1 MRALDLFCGAGGAAV
16 GLSRAGFDVVGV
28 DIEEQPRFPFD
39 FVCADA
45 CLYPL
50 DGFDLIWA
58 SPPCQRYSMYS
69 RNTGTSERHPDLVA
83 TIRDRLRAQRAPWII
98 ENVVGAPLRDPTML
112 CGTMFGLRLL
122 RHRLFETSFAI
133 PSLLPPCAHR
143 GDEIPVYGHGTP
155 QWHRERVGN
164 IGIDA
169 KRAAMG
175 IDWMN
180 RDELSNAIPPVY
192 SQWVASQAPVRR
204 SEVA

>member
-1 MRALDLFCGAGGAAV
+1 MRALDLFCGAGGAAM
-16 GLSRAGFDVVGV
+16 GLSRAGFEIIGV
-28 DIEEQPRFPFD
+28 DIEEQPRFPFE
-39 FVCADA
+39 FIRADA
-45 CLYPL
+45 CSYPL

-69 RNTGTSERHPDLVA
+69 RNTGTSDRHPDLVA
-83 TIRDRLRAQRAPWII
+83 TIRERLRSQRSPWII

-133 PSLLPPCAHR
+133 SSLLPSCAHL

-155 QWHRERVGN
+155 QWHRERCGN
-164 IGIDA
+164 IGIAA
-169 KRAAMG
+169 KREAMG